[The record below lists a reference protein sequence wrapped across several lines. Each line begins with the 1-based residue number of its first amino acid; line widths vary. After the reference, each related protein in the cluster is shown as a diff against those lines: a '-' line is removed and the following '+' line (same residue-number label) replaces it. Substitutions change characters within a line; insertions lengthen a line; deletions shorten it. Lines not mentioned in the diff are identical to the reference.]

1 MKESRDMSLSDHMR
15 RDKGGL
21 LNPKRNPNAVTDTA
35 SKSSAPKTGSHAG
48 DGMSGGQSHAGA
60 GGKGAS

>member
-1 MKESRDMSLSDHMR
+1 MSLGDHMK

-35 SKSSAPKTGSHAG
+35 SKERAPQTGTRSG
-48 DGMSGGQSHAGA
+48 DGTHGGKSHAGA